1 MAKPKQRQIHLRN
14 VLAAVAERARAEEDS
29 QFVDSQPVTDA
40 FPSPHIDQ
48 SNAEARDSLVIL
60 DEKGKKR
67 VEKEQRREKGRIDR
81 ENDSTEVAKQHHEE
95 QQRRVTRRK
104 GRSSRLSDSQRRNN
118 IRASNRAS
126 E

>member
-1 MAKPKQRQIHLRN
+1 MAKPKQRQVHLRN

-67 VEKEQRREKGRIDR
+67 VEKEQRREKDALTGRMIAPR
-81 ENDSTEVAKQHHEE
+81 W
-95 QQRRVTRRK
+95 
-104 GRSSRLSDSQRRNN
+104 RNN
-118 IRASNRAS
+118 TTGSSND